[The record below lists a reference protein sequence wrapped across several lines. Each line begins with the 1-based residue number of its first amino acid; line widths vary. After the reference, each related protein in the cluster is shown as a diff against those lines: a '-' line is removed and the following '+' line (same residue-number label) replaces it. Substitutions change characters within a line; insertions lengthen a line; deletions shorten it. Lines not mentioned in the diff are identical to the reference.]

1 MTDSSAQFKTL
12 QQTSQDAHQALHGL
26 TQNLI
31 TIASAISFARSHF
44 SGDDE
49 WTSNDEFIAR
59 LCEPLETML
68 HDTAVLV
75 ANAKPVKDAACDAMA
90 DYYRTRNA
98 VKSGNEGELS
108 AKQQAS

>member
-12 QQTSQDAHQALHGL
+12 QQTSQDAHQALHRL

-49 WTSNDEFIAR
+49 WTSNDEFIVQI
-59 LCEPLETML
+59 CSPLETML

-75 ANAKPVKDAACDAMA
+75 ANAKPARDAASDAMG
-90 DYYRTRNA
+90 DYYRTRNTI
-98 VKSGNEGELS
+98 KSNDENELGAE
-108 AKQQAS
+108 Q